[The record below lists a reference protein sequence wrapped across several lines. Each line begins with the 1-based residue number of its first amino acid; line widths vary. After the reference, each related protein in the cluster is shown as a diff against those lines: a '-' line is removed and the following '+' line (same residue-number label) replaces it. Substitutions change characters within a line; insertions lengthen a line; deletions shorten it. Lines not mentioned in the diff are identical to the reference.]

1 MARNSSILSVTVLG
15 DTSRLKRSM
24 ADAARSVQGLEKS
37 IAGSTAGI
45 RKLFAGIGLGVGIQ
59 QFVKMGQAAAQDAA
73 SFRLMEVALTNA
85 TGATKAQIDGSEA
98 LIQSLSNQYGIL
110 DDDLRPALSVL
121 ASTYGSLEEAQA
133 AMIPTLDLAAYA
145 QTDARSAA
153 EALAKAHKGNYKQLY
168 SLIPALRGVADPMA
182 KLQEL
187 TKGSAEAAAN
197 SDPFKKLQVIFDNLQ
212 ETIGQYLLPYIQQ
225 FTDWLNTPQGNEQM
239 KAIADAFGRIAVF
252 VFNIISWLSNN
263 FWLAASIYGLA
274 KFIKIWWALFK
285 VVQAVKKATKE
296 LTVVQAIATA
306 MKGAMGPAGVALAIA
321 SGLAVAGA
329 IAGSNLLFNDS
340 AGSAPVIDPFNP
352 TAGALPT
359 ALDPKLPTTKTGTAS
374 KVIKKTTDDL
384 KKAIKTLQGQLAS
397 VRAIVKE
404 FADKFRNAVEVS
416 FGIVDRAT
424 GKMFR
429 ADRYVREL
437 KRMRQATADFQ
448 QNLAMLA
455 TVGGTAATPL
465 INQILGMSP
474 EEGAAVV
481 RDFAKSPA
489 LFQEAIALTNSLAA
503 TGGQVG
509 VTASTLAGNPGAKA
523 IVDEIKLL
531 RADLA
536 GGKNTYNIKGTMTAN
551 EIIAAIRTWEKS
563 NGKRVLVG

>member
-24 ADAARSVQGLEKS
+24 SDAARSVKGLENS

-45 RKLFAGIGLGVGIQ
+45 RKLFAGIGVGIGIQ

-85 TGATKAQIDGSEA
+85 TGATKAQVDSSEA
-98 LIQSLSNQYGIL
+98 LVQSLSNQFGIL

-145 QTDARSAA
+145 QTDATTAA
-153 EALAKAHKGNYKQLY
+153 NALAKAHKGNYKQLY
-168 SLIPALRGVADPMA
+168 SLIPALRGVNDPMG

-197 SDPFKKLQVIFDNLQ
+197 SDPFKKLSVIFDNLQ
-212 ETIGQYLLPYIQQ
+212 ETIGQYLLPYIQA
-225 FTDWLNTPQGNEQM
+225 FTDWLNTPQGNEQL
-239 KAIADAFGRIAVF
+239 KAIADAFGKIAIF

-285 VVQAVKKATKE
+285 VITAVKKATKE

-321 SGLAVAGA
+321 SGAAVAAA
-329 IAGSNLLFNDS
+329 IAGSMLLFNDS

-352 TAGALPT
+352 TSSALPS
-359 ALDPKLPTTKTGTAS
+359 ALNPNLPSGSSSTTT

-384 KKAIKTLQGQLAS
+384 KKAIKTLQDQLAK

-448 QNLAMLA
+448 TNLAALSA
-455 TVGGTAATPL
+455 IGGKAATPL
-465 INQILGMSP
+465 LNQILGMSP
-474 EEGAAVV
+474 EEAAVAL
-481 RDFAKSPA
+481 REFAKSPA
-489 LFQEAIALTNSLAA
+489 LFQEAISLTNSLAA

-509 VTASTLAGNPGAKA
+509 TTVSALSGNPSAKA
-523 IVDEIKLL
+523 IVDEIRLL

-536 GGKNTYNIKGTMTAN
+536 GGKNTYNIKGTMTAT
-551 EIIAAIRTWEKS
+551 EIINAIRTWEKT
-563 NGKRVLVG
+563 NHKRVLVG